1 MYCFLFQT
9 LAVRNTPRLLYLQ
22 CPWNQRGTDITS
34 LAQIATSW
42 EKANI
47 HPVCNYSHALAHP
60 FKMCKSFLTAKISLG
75 SPPNVPHFVQSSF
88 EALLKHPNHAVT
100 FDIHVYKSTAQRHQT
115 SIYSD
120 WSASADK
127 LTHTVFTIPPNVT
140 RKWTRSGCTTFCC
153 TNCLCSCPHFTWDNG
168 SPRDHNLSSSWWTS
182 HKYPTFFWIFS
193 TKKVIGPATAS
204 YDLFMN
210 TWAVFQVPYNTA
222 RCILFLLIFHIS
234 SGILAV
240 EELWLLAML
249 LNTLQVSLTLLYVV

>member
-1 MYCFLFQT
+1 MVCSCSRSSTANIWTFFYSLQSKCNQGFFFAPFSFSVKPWHWDYSHCNILLSELRQQIEVQSLATYCFLFQT

-47 HPVCNYSHALAHP
+47 HPICNYSHALAHP

-100 FDIHVYKSTAQRHQT
+100 FDIDVYKSTAQRHQT
-115 SIYSD
+115 SIFSD

-127 LTHTVFTIPPNVT
+127 LTHCIHNPPICDQEIDQV
-140 RKWTRSGCTTFCC
+140 W
-153 TNCLCSCPHFTWDNG
+153 L
-168 SPRDHNLSSSWWTS
+168 HN
-182 HKYPTFFWIFS
+182 
-193 TKKVIGPATAS
+193 
-204 YDLFMN
+204 
-210 TWAVFQVPYNTA
+210 
-222 RCILFLLIFHIS
+222 FLLHKLSLLLSTFH
-234 SGILAV
+234 
-240 EELWLLAML
+240 MR
-249 LNTLQVSLTLLYVV
+249 